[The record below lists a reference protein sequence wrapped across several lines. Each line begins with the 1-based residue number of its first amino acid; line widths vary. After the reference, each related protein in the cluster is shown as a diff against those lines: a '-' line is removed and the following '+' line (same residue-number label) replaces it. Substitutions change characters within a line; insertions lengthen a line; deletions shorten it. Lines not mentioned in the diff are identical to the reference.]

1 MTHQITKEHV
11 FVAAIP
17 DRPGALAEKLAALR
31 DGGLSLE
38 FIILRREQAG
48 RQLMFIS
55 PLRTVEEIEVAK
67 SAGLSKA
74 EGLHSLRVAG
84 PDQPGLGAKIAQALA
99 GANVNIRGLSAAAF
113 AGQQVTNL
121 AFDTDDDAIR
131 AKEALEATLNG

>member
-11 FVAAIP
+11 FVAAIA

-31 DGGLSLE
+31 DGGLNLE

-67 SAGLSKA
+67 SAGLAKA

-84 PDQPGLGAKIAQALA
+84 PNQPGLGAKIAEALA
-99 GANVNIRGLSAAAF
+99 GANINIRGLSAAAF

-131 AKEALEATLNG
+131 AKESLEAALS

>member
-11 FVAAIP
+11 FVAAIA
-17 DRPGALAEKLAALR
+17 DRPGALAEKLATLR
-31 DGGLSLE
+31 DGGLNLE

-48 RQLMFIS
+48 RQLIFIS
-55 PLRTVEEIEVAK
+55 PLRTVSEIEVAE

-84 PDQPGLGAKIAQALA
+84 PNEPGLGARIAEALA
-99 GANVNIRGLSAAAF
+99 GANINIRGLSAAAF

-121 AFDTDDDAIR
+121 AFDSQDDAQR
-131 AKEALEATLNG
+131 GKKALEADLNG

>member
-11 FVAAIP
+11 FVAAIA

-31 DGGLSLE
+31 DGGLNLE

-55 PLRTVEEIEVAK
+55 PMRTVEEIEVAK

-84 PDQPGLGAKIAQALA
+84 PNEPGLGAKIAEALA
-99 GANVNIRGLSAAAF
+99 KANVNIRGLSAAAF

-121 AFDTDDDAIR
+121 AFDTADDAIR
-131 AKEALEATLNG
+131 AKESLEAALS

>member
-11 FVAAIP
+11 FVAAIA

-31 DGGLSLE
+31 DGGLDLE

-55 PLRTVEEIEVAK
+55 PMRTVEEIEVAK

-84 PDQPGLGAKIAQALA
+84 PNEPGLGAKIAEALA
-99 GANVNIRGLSAAAF
+99 KANVNIRGLSAAAF

-121 AFDTDDDAIR
+121 AFDTADDAIR
-131 AKEALEATLNG
+131 AKESLEAALS

>member
-11 FVAAIP
+11 FVAAIA

-84 PDQPGLGAKIAQALA
+84 PNEPGLGAKIAEALA
-99 GANVNIRGLSAAAF
+99 KANVNIRGLSAAAF

-121 AFDTDDDAIR
+121 AFDTADDAIR
-131 AKEALEATLNG
+131 AKESLEAALS